1 MPGDVAGKL
10 DITASVKWAHSS
22 AAIGR
27 FEQRAMGLVGAVI
40 GGSLVIIES
49 REAGD
54 DEEQGEEKVAH
65 RAVLLGENVV
75 YRTAA
80 TR

>member
-1 MPGDVAGKL
+1 
-10 DITASVKWAHSS
+10 
-22 AAIGR
+22 
-27 FEQRAMGLVGAVI
+27 MGLVGAVI

-75 YRTAA
+75 YLTAA